1 MMNSHPQVENYFEII
16 NKHRM
21 VHIARQKVNSE
32 MIQRFMSNTSDTTAR
47 YDTHSKWE
55 EMLDVCFEK
64 PANPRVKAVGFKWH
78 LFQMP
83 KHLDQ
88 VMNYLNKNDV
98 KVIVL
103 HRENYLRQA
112 ISAYFKNVVRTK
124 YNFRDTEKAPKMIA
138 QDISVEFFEKYLKLY
153 KAEAKVLENVA
164 ATAKYSHFVVYEE
177 IVKHPLKHLKAIEM
191 FFGVDEHVD
200 EVLSDTNGFQ
210 KLHQGPIESMVTN
223 WQQKKEIL
231 LKGEFK
237 DSILKWDTTDD
248 STTSTGIT
256 RL

>member
-103 HRENYLRQA
+103 RKIRPYTTL
-112 ISAYFKNVVRTK
+112 
-124 YNFRDTEKAPKMIA
+124 
-138 QDISVEFFEKYLKLY
+138 
-153 KAEAKVLENVA
+153 
-164 ATAKYSHFVVYEE
+164 
-177 IVKHPLKHLKAIEM
+177 
-191 FFGVDEHVD
+191 
-200 EVLSDTNGFQ
+200 
-210 KLHQGPIESMVTN
+210 
-223 WQQKKEIL
+223 WQ
-231 LKGEFK
+231 
-237 DSILKWDTTDD
+237 
-248 STTSTGIT
+248 
-256 RL
+256 